1 MNWMLSAVGF
11 ILLSVVTLS
20 GCAKVNFDD
29 SVARVN
35 KDAADF
41 TEGRLS
47 LAQNTEQRTALQSRA
62 AELLTKPLSQS
73 NAVQLALANSS
84 ALQALLARNWSD
96 MTNAAQSGRIANPV
110 LSFER
115 MSFRDEVE
123 LTQVLSFGLLDVLT
137 LPQRYRMAQHRI
149 EQGQLRLTIEV
160 VELVGQVRQA
170 WVTAV
175 AAQQHRNYA
184 EQVHEAAEVSAELA
198 RRMQLAGNFNRLQRV
213 RQQVFYSDAATQ
225 LAEARQAA
233 ISSREQLIRLL
244 GLSESQAEKL
254 SLPEVL
260 PELPKTPRTP
270 EEVSH
275 AANEGRLDIKLASS
289 ALQAATKAQGVNLA
303 TSLTDIELGIRHE
316 RISNDNSDNDISGNG
331 YDISL
336 RLPVFDWGDM
346 QRQGMNA
353 DTLAAANRLEATIH
367 AAGSELRES
376 YAVYRTAYDVSKHYR
391 DEVIPLSRI
400 ISEENVLRYNGML
413 IGVFELLAETREQI
427 HTVIAAISAQKQ
439 FWLANAAL
447 HAAVIGHPTD
457 MEQADVTNRTS
468 EGGNRTH

>member
-1 MNWMLSAVGF
+1 MKWMLFAVGF
-11 ILLSVVTLS
+11 ILLSVVTLP

-47 LAQNTEQRTALQSRA
+47 LAQNTEQRTAMQSRA
-62 AELLTKPLSQS
+62 AELLTKPLNQS
-73 NAVQLALANSS
+73 NAVQLALTNSS

-96 MTNAAQSGRIANPV
+96 MANAAQAGRIANPFF
-110 LSFER
+110 SFER
-115 MSFRDEVE
+115 IRLRDEVE
-123 LTQVLSFGLLDVLT
+123 LTQVLSFGLLDLLT
-137 LPQRYRMAQHRI
+137 LPERYRMAQHRI
-149 EQGQLRLTIEV
+149 EQVQLRLTIEV

-175 AAQQHRNYA
+175 AAQQRRKYA

-198 RRMQLAGNFNRLQRV
+198 RRMQLAGNFSKLQRV
-213 RQQVFYSDAATQ
+213 RQQVFYSEAATQ
-225 LAEARQAA
+225 LAEALQAT

-244 GLSESQAEKL
+244 GLSASQAEKL
-254 SLPEVL
+254 KL
-260 PELPKTPRTP
+260 PELLPDLPEKPRTP
-270 EEVSH
+270 EEVSQ
-275 AANEGRLDIKLASS
+275 AANEGRLDIKLESV
-289 ALQAATKAQGVNLA
+289 ALQATTKAQGVNMA

-316 RISNDNSDNDISGNG
+316 SKSIDNGGDISGTG

-336 RLPVFDWGDM
+336 RLPVFDWGDI

-439 FWLANAAL
+439 FWLADAAL
-447 HAAVIGHPTD
+447 HAAVIGHPTN
-457 MEQADVTNRTS
+457 MEQADITSRTS
-468 EGGNRTH
+468 EGGKRTH